1 MPLPTITTP
10 TYELNLPST
19 GKKIKYRPFL
29 VKEEK
34 ILILALE
41 TRDQNQITNAVKDV
55 LKKCVITRGIKI
67 DDLPTFDI
75 EYLFLNIR
83 AKSIGED
90 INMIVTCP
98 DDRKT
103 EVDVTVYVDE
113 IKVIKS
119 KEHVKDINLDKDMT
133 LRMKYPSLS
142 QFIETN
148 FDTEEESQTTV
159 DKTFQLIAD
168 CMDTV
173 YTKED
178 AWESKD
184 YSPNE
189 RLEFIEQL
197 SSKQFKQVERFFAT
211 MPKLSHTIEVT
222 NPNTKKKSS
231 IVLEGLAD
239 FFG

>member
-10 TYELNLPST
+10 TYELSLPST

-90 INMIVTCP
+90 INMVVTCP
-98 DDRKT
+98 DDRET

-119 KEHVKDINLDKDMT
+119 KEHVKDITLDKDMT
-133 LRMKYPSLS
+133 LRMKYPSLN
-142 QFIETN
+142 QFIESN

-178 AWESKD
+178 AWDSKD

-197 SSKQFKQVERFFAT
+197 SSKQFKQVEKFFAT

-222 NPNTKKKSS
+222 NPNTKKKSK